1 MNLKKLT
8 TGQLRRVARK
18 IGFQNIQSH
27 EKKDLVA
34 LLTIPL
40 RYQMD
45 TYFNSHDLLKAKI
58 KNLDQ
63 VIEQKLSLYNF
74 VRKVYLE
81 EKEKQEKTLGDLAFL
96 DTLRMTLDENEFLDE
111 LAEQITTDKLTILTG
126 WETETDLQ
134 NILTERRQFLKII
147 ENETADIQQH
157 LQRIDYETENVVDLY
172 LQTIDNFEL

>member
-1 MNLKKLT
+1 M
-8 TGQLRRVARK
+8 
-18 IGFQNIQSH
+18 
-27 EKKDLVA
+27 
-34 LLTIPL
+34 
-40 RYQMD
+40 
-45 TYFNSHDLLKAKI
+45 
-58 KNLDQ
+58 
-63 VIEQKLSLYNF
+63 
-74 VRKVYLE
+74 YLE